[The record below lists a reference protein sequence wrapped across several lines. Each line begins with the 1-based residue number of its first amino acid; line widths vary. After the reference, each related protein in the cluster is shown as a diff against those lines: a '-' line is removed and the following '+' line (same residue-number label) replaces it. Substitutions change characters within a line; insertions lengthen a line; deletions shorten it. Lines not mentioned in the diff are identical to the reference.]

1 MSTKNTKH
9 AFEELALSDNLLKQL
24 HKLGF
29 EEPTPI
35 QYKAIPAGLKGED
48 VIGIARTGT
57 GKTLAFSIPMI
68 QKLASGEE
76 VGLIILPTRE
86 LALQVEEE
94 VRKIGRYFGIKTAVL
109 IGGASINPQKI
120 KLRRKPNVIIATPGR
135 LIDHIQQKTA
145 NLSKVTYL
153 VLDEADRMLDMG
165 FEPQI
170 QKVLET
176 VPKNRQTMLFSATMP
191 DKITKIAKK
200 YMNTPVRV
208 EIAPAGSTAQN
219 VDQEAYIV
227 GRHDKLSL
235 LNHLLKETEGP
246 VLVFSRTK
254 HGARKIAKKLNQLKH
269 KAAEIH
275 SNKSLSQRREAL
287 NGFKSGKYRVL
298 VATDIASR
306 GIDVDNIALV
316 VNYDVPDQLDDYVHR
331 IGRTGR
337 AGKSGKA
344 VTFVAPEQKREL
356 IKIERMIRMNIPTMK
371 LPDMERLEAS
381 YTKAEGARGYTAS
394 RSSGYRRASSAYG
407 KSKPAHRRS
416 GGGKTKSYGNSTNSY
431 ASNNAGKSPTPRSSG
446 QRSRS
451 GGYRSRR
458 PDTNY
463 AARGK
468 GAPIQN
474 LPDQFRAS
482 PSTAT
487 AKAPASRR
495 KPSARP
501 ARVNTRRTRTKG
513 TSR

>member
-1 MSTKNTKH
+1 MSQKKEIH
-9 AFEELALSDNLLKQL
+9 LKFEDLDLSENLLKQL

-29 EEPTPI
+29 ETPTPI
-35 QYKAIPAGLKGED
+35 QHKAIPAGLKGED

-68 QKLASGEE
+68 QRMASGEE

-94 VRKIGRYFGIKTAVL
+94 VRKIGSYFGIKTAVL

-145 NLSKVTYL
+145 NLSKITYL

-170 QKVLET
+170 QKILET
-176 VPKNRQTMLFSATMP
+176 VPKKRQTMLFSATMP
-191 DKITKIAKK
+191 DKISNIAKK
-200 YMNTPVRV
+200 YMKAPVRV
-208 EIAPAGSTAQN
+208 EIAPAGSTAQTI
-219 VDQEAYIV
+219 DQEAFIV

-254 HGARKIAKKLNQLKH
+254 HGAKKITTKLNRLKH
-269 KAAEIH
+269 KSAEIH
-275 SNKSLSQRREAL
+275 SNKSLNQRKEAL
-287 NGFKSGKYRVL
+287 AGFKSGKYRVL

-306 GIDVDNIALV
+306 GIDVDNISLV

-356 IKIERMIRMNIPTMK
+356 VKIERMIRMSIPTARD
-371 LPDMERLEAS
+371 LPAGMEKLEAS
-381 YTKAEGARGYTAS
+381 YSPRGGDRGPS
-394 RSSGYRRASSAYG
+394 PRSGGYNRSGSSYG
-407 KSKPAHRRS
+407 RSKPAHRRS
-416 GGGKTKSYGNSTNSY
+416 GGGKSKSYG
-431 ASNNAGKSPTPRSSG
+431 SSDSG
-446 QRSRS
+446 SRS
-451 GGYRSRR
+451 GSGKSASGSRR
-458 PDTNY
+458 SGGGRGRYSRKDVDY
-463 AARGK
+463 SARGE

-474 LPDQFRAS
+474 LPDQFRAAPSAAPKKS
-482 PSTAT
+482 P
-487 AKAPASRR
+487 AKKRSPGRKPAKINTRKTRSRR
-495 KPSARP
+495 
-501 ARVNTRRTRTKG
+501 
-513 TSR
+513 TSK